1 MPIIQKRW
9 TTQPPPGT
17 AIDWSHPLAR
27 GLVSA
32 LVNGFDA
39 AIGRTSGFSPVG
51 FTQSGVTE
59 RGGMPYDESS
69 DVAEVTLVG
78 HHKYTSDNGDYSG
91 HTYGFYTSGGANSD
105 IGIAYGV
112 ISVSVADIYGVRRD
126 NANGTTILE
135 ADVALPYEAVWA
147 CTGTLGAAGSAL
159 TYKNGLPFA
168 ASIAR
173 AGTGT
178 FSKNPLRAHYKGGAS
193 STGKEFAWAYRYA
206 RILTPDEIY
215 RISTDPYQIFEPYEE
230 WVPVSAGGGVVI
242 SATPGDAV
250 ASGPLAQIN
259 QARLIAGTPGNAAAD
274 GVVAKID
281 QARRIDATPGN
292 AAADGVTAQINQAR
306 LIAAG
311 PGNAVADGVT
321 AQIITTGAVVI
332 DCTPGNAV
340 ADGVTA
346 KIDQARLIAATP
358 GNAVAAGVDALIS
371 TATDVV
377 INAAPGNAVAAGI
390 TAGITANVLILAT
403 PGNAVA
409 AGVDA
414 SITNGDVAPTAA
426 GWYDDEKPKR
436 KKRFFAEVDGK
447 LLVYG
452 TAKAAAN
459 ALNRKTDPE
468 EQATSPE
475 APKPDVEIDLPAV
488 EAFAERTG
496 QTEDYKTALNNKHLE
511 AILKMFSD
519 MEDEDDVE
527 MLLMSL

>member
-1 MPIIQKRW
+1 MTI
-9 TTQPPPGT
+9 
-17 AIDWSHPLAR
+17 ASSPLA
-27 GLVSA
+27 
-32 LVNGFDA
+32 DK
-39 AIGRTSGFSPVG
+39 PVG
-51 FTQSGVTE
+51 
-59 RGGMPYDESS
+59 
-69 DVAEVTLVG
+69 
-78 HHKYTSDNGDYSG
+78 
-91 HTYGFYTSGGANSD
+91 
-105 IGIAYGV
+105 
-112 ISVSVADIYGVRRD
+112 
-126 NANGTTILE
+126 
-135 ADVALPYEAVWA
+135 
-147 CTGTLGAAGSAL
+147 
-159 TYKNGLPFA
+159 
-168 ASIAR
+168 
-173 AGTGT
+173 
-178 FSKNPLRAHYKGGAS
+178 
-193 STGKEFAWAYRYA
+193 
-206 RILTPDEIY
+206 
-215 RISTDPYQIFEPYEE
+215 

-332 DCTPGNAV
+332 DCTPGSAV

-459 ALNRKTDPE
+459 ALNRKADPE
-468 EQATSPE
+468 PAEQATSPE

-488 EAFAERTG
+488 EAFANRTG

-527 MLLMSL
+527 ILLMSL